1 MTWPRTG
8 ALVLAALTCTVVA
21 AGVTAQ
27 IVAGS
32 ASGVAEV
39 IFTSAVALVIT
50 GLALL
55 VGFREPRNALAAVM
69 GAMGLLAALTG
80 FSNTYRPAQL
90 SDPAA
95 LPPLPAE
102 AYALMSVSWAWLYA
116 ALTLLFLLFPT
127 GRPLSRRWAWLVPLL
142 LLDTAAIQVIMVTA
156 PEPLD
161 PPYRDLPHPFGT
173 MPAALSVGLRVLT
186 FPPFMAAMLLAATSL
201 VLRYRRGEE
210 RTRRQIKWLVL
221 TVPLLPLTFILS
233 WGGLV
238 LAGTHAYAGI
248 GIAAMY
254 VAVPLATTV
263 AVLRHDLFDVDRA
276 IAATAA
282 YSVLTLGVVGVYLVA
297 AAASGAL
304 LGGQS
309 PVVAAIVTAAV
320 AVALGP
326 ARRRVQRA
334 VDRVFYLRR
343 RRVLDALTEL
353 EVRVNAGHALP
364 EELEATLREALG
376 SDRLQVGV
384 LAPGSTT
391 YV

>member
-1 MTWPRTG
+1 MTWARTG
-8 ALVLAALTCTVVA
+8 AIVLAAPTCALVA
-21 AGVTAQ
+21 AAVTTQ

-32 ASGVAEV
+32 ASGAAEV
-39 IFTSAVALVIT
+39 ALTSTVALVIT
-50 GLALL
+50 ALALL

-69 GAMGLLAALTG
+69 GAMGLLAAVTG
-80 FSNTYRPAQL
+80 FSDTYRPAQL

-142 LLDTAAIQVIMVTA
+142 LLDTVAIHVIMVTA
-156 PEPLD
+156 PGPLD
-161 PPYRDLPHPFGT
+161 PPYQDLAHPFGT

-186 FPPFMAAMLLAATSL
+186 IPPFMAAMLLAATSL

-210 RTRRQIKWLVL
+210 RTPRQIKWLVL

-238 LAGTHAYAGI
+238 LAGTHEYAGI

-254 VAVPLATTV
+254 VAVPLATTG

-282 YSVLTLGVVGVYLVA
+282 YSVLTLGVVGVFLVA
-297 AAASGAL
+297 AAASGTL

-309 PVVAAIVTAAV
+309 PLVAATVTAAV

-334 VDRVFYLRR
+334 S
-343 RRVLDALTEL
+343 TGCSIPG
-353 EVRVNAGHALP
+353 AG
-364 EELEATLREALG
+364 G
-376 SDRLQVGV
+376 SWMR
-384 LAPGSTT
+384 
-391 YV
+391 